1 MSRIGKKA
9 ITIPTGVDVQI
20 SGQDVSVKGPK
31 GTLKLTLVPEIEAKR
46 EAAKVVVLARD
57 ESRRTKMMWGMQ
69 RTLINNLIGGVT
81 QGYSEAL
88 VIEGV
93 GFRAALDGKTLVM
106 TLGFSH
112 EVRFPIP
119 AGVDIK
125 VEKQT
130 ELKITGL
137 DRQLVGQTAAKIRAF
152 RKPEPYKGKGVRYA
166 DERIRRKE
174 GKKK

>member
-1 MSRIGKKA
+1 
-9 ITIPTGVDVQI
+9 
-20 SGQDVSVKGPK
+20 
-31 GTLKLTLVPEIEAKR
+31 
-46 EAAKVVVLARD
+46 
-57 ESRRTKMMWGMQ
+57 MMWGMQ